1 MPSWASAAGRYMP
14 EGLARH
20 APLQVP
26 PSFSAAFARAG
37 GLHLLL
43 ITLGCTAQGTEPI
56 GFLVWHHHIAFAPPV
71 PCIHRQGVAHPASR
85 A

>member
-37 GLHLLL
+37 GLRLLL
-43 ITLGCTAQGTEPI
+43 FAPSCATLGAEPI
-56 GFLVWHHHIAFAPPV
+56 GFLVWHHHIAFAPLV
-71 PCIHRQGVAHPASR
+71 PCIHLQGVAHLASR

>member
-37 GLHLLL
+37 GLRLLL
-43 ITLGCTAQGTEPI
+43 IAPSCAALGTEPI
-56 GFLVWHHHIAFAPPV
+56 GFLVWYHHIAYAPLV
-71 PCIHRQGVAHPASR
+71 PRIHRQGVAHPASQ